1 MAKLVSKTYG
11 DALFAVALESNRMD
25 EFFEAAKALADILRT
40 NEDFLYVQND
50 IP

>member
-25 EFFEAAKALADILRT
+25 EFFEAVKVVAEIFQRL
-40 NEDFLYVQND
+40 
-50 IP
+50 